1 MVAGPKDEMAAG
13 LAGRGRMRASHAD
26 REQAI
31 EALKAAFVQG
41 RLTKNELDSRAGQA
55 FTARTCAELAAL
67 TADIPPAVASV
78 AADPV
83 RLPAAARRRPLARAS
98 VAASICL
105 LIAAAVI
112 AASGSPPSPI
122 QAVPMP
128 SGPALRVAL
137 AASGVWTAI
146 GIMACAV
153 VTALDQRPSRRLP
166 PRPEPGGQ
174 APEVQRPGQV
184 GHDPALPR
192 DRPDPPAP
200 TCGLTAHGRVGCI
213 LPGGVAGLRAEYGR
227 YRTPCNRPLPFGL
240 ARSNVCRFGNH
251 APLCQ
256 HHH

>member
-1 MVAGPKDEMAAG
+1 MVAGPEDEMAAG

-83 RLPAAARRRPLARAS
+83 RPPAPARRRPLARAS

-112 AASGSPPSPI
+112 AAMWVASIADPG
-122 QAVPMP
+122 
-128 SGPALRVAL
+128 GPDAFWAGLGVAL

-166 PRPEPGGQ
+166 PRPEAGGQ

-192 DRPDPPAP
+192 DRPDHARADLRSDSSRPGRLHSSGRGGRAP
-200 TCGLTAHGRVGCI
+200 RGI
-213 LPGGVAGLRAEYGR
+213 
-227 YRTPCNRPLPFGL
+227 RPVQN
-240 ARSNVCRFGNH
+240 AV
-251 APLCQ
+251 
-256 HHH
+256 